1 MCLCPIPKRKKN
13 KHLLFVGKYQKFE
26 RLYSA
31 ERIISLETTLC
42 GAKARNVIEVTFI
55 GDTSPA
61 GRDFRLSLH
70 GHLKKNGDNVIKET
84 KQKLVTQ
91 SYEKKHEAREKMRER
106 EGARACSNGGMGNPL
121 DGL

>member
-42 GAKARNVIEVTFI
+42 GAKARNVIQVTFI
-55 GDTSPA
+55 DDTSPA

-70 GHLKKNGDNVIKET
+70 GHLKKNGDNVIKQ
-84 KQKLVTQ
+84 KQSRNWLRNHMRRSMKLV
-91 SYEKKHEAREKMRER
+91 KKCARER
-106 EGARACSNGGMGNPL
+106 ERERAVMGGWVTR
-121 DGL
+121 